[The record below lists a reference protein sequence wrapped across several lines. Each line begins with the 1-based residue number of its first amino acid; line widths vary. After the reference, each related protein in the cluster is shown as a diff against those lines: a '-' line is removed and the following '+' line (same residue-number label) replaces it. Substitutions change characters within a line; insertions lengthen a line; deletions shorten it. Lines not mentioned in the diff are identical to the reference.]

1 MSNKY
6 GTVYLIGAGPGDP
19 GLITVKGMELL
30 SSCEAVVYDN
40 LIPDELVITLSEHI
54 EKHYVGKKAAKHALP
69 QDDINALL
77 EKLAKEGKNVARLK
91 GSDPLIFG
99 RGSEEAKFLRGKG
112 IRFEII
118 PGVTAGIAVPAYSG
132 IPCTDRYCAS
142 SVTFVTGHKAK
153 DKDVSSVAWERVA
166 KTKNGTVVIYMGVGE
181 VESIANN
188 LMDLGMSPDTPAAV
202 IEHGTVPSQRTYT
215 CLLNDLPLTVRE
227 NNVRPPAIF
236 VIGEVVKHHEELK
249 WFESGP
255 LFGKRIM
262 VTRPADQAHEM
273 YFTLRQLGA
282 EVLPY
287 PTIMTLENF
296 DDEGWNKFAKIDS
309 DNKWLILTSENGVRY
324 FFDQLIDRTGDV
336 RSLANFKIAAVG
348 FGTARALEQVHL
360 KADFIPTKATS
371 NSLAKEL
378 SEYDDFKDASVIRVR
393 GNLADDRIEKVLI
406 KGGAEVI
413 PITTYNTVRPVWP
426 EGFKDKL
433 FERPPHILVFTSGS
447 TAQGLCEL
455 LTRDEVDRLIKDK
468 LIVSIGPSTS
478 KMIEDLGIQVSL
490 EAREHSVPG
499 IIQEIVNYYSQDK
512 GAENE

>member
-1 MSNKY
+1 M
-6 GTVYLIGAGPGDP
+6 IGAGPGDP

-30 SSCEAVVYDN
+30 GSCDAVVYDN

-69 QDDINALL
+69 QDEINALL

-99 RGSEEAKFLRGKG
+99 RGSEEAKHLRSKG
-112 IRFEII
+112 IRFEIV

-188 LMDLGMSPDTPAAV
+188 LMDLGMAPDTPAAV
-202 IEHGTVPSQRTYT
+202 IEHGTVPSQRTFT

-227 NNVRPPAIF
+227 NDVHPPAIF
-236 VIGEVVKHHEELK
+236 VIGEVVKHHKELS
-249 WFESGP
+249 WYESGP

-273 YFTLRQLGA
+273 YFSLRQLGA

-287 PTIMTLENF
+287 PTITTFENY
-296 DDEGWNKFAKIDS
+296 DGDGWEKFAKIKS
-309 DNKWLILTSENGVRY
+309 NNKWLILTSENGVRY
-324 FFDQLIDRTGDV
+324 FFNQLIERTGDV
-336 RSLANFKIAAVG
+336 RSLADYKIAAVG
-348 FGTARALEQVHL
+348 YGTARALELVHL
-360 KADFIPTKATS
+360 RADFIPTKATTE
-371 NSLAKEL
+371 SLAKEL
-378 SEYDDFKDASVIRVR
+378 TEYEDFKGASVIRVR
-393 GNLADDRIEKVLI
+393 GNLADDRIERVLI
-406 KGGAEVI
+406 DNGAEVV
-413 PITTYNTVRPVWP
+413 PITTYNTVRPKWP

-433 FERPPHILVFTSGS
+433 FERPPHAIIFTSGS
-447 TAQGLCEL
+447 TAQGLCDLLSESEVKEL
-455 LTRDEVDRLIKDK
+455 VKDK
-468 LIVSIGPSTS
+468 LIVSIGPSTTL
-478 KMIEDLGIQVSL
+478 MIQDLGIKVSL
-490 EAREHSVPG
+490 EAKEHSVPG
-499 IIQEIVNYYSQDK
+499 IIKETVKYYSQNK